1 MSTPSFPVRR
11 LTPIAFGIALASA
24 VPAAA
29 FAQAAAVSAA
39 APASAGSSASAP
51 SADGA
56 VLPSIDVTGTV
67 EPLPGDLAPTYAG
80 GQVARGA
87 DFGVLGRQ
95 KASDVPFSM
104 TTYTSKLIEDQQAR
118 TLADVLDNDPAVR
131 SAAGYGN
138 YAQVFV
144 IRGFKLDG
152 DDISL
157 NGLYGVT
164 PRQLVETDAIER
176 VDVFKGAN
184 AFLNGASPNGSAVG
198 GGVNVQLKHADD
210 KPLTRVTVDGSVSG
224 SIGTHVDVGRRFGS
238 DGQFG
243 IRVNQSISGGDTA
256 VDDERRRNNVTAVSL
271 DWRGDKLRVSGDF
284 LYQRQRIDGGRP
296 TVLVG
301 GNQLPAVPSAT
312 HNYAQP
318 WSFSELEDTV
328 GIVRAEYDF
337 LPAWTAYVA
346 AGARHTNEH
355 GDYYTPTYTS
365 TGTTGSRLSVPYKQD
380 AQSTE
385 AGVRGRFATGPVT
398 HFVTAGASFIRIE
411 SQSAYTMSSAFPTT
425 LDDPAPVAFPATAYA
440 GGDMGDPG
448 TVAKT
453 WLRSIAVSDTLGL
466 FGDRVLFTIGARRQ
480 SISVDNFDY
489 TGTLSAAYSDAV
501 TTPVFGLVVKP
512 WRNVSIFANRSEA
525 LAQGETAPST
535 ARNAGQSLAPY
546 RSKQY
551 EAGIR
556 YDADKI
562 GASLALF
569 QIEKPMAYT
578 DPSSKVFAANGTQ
591 RHRGIETAVYGEPW
605 KGVRLIAGVTY
616 LDATLQHTA
625 GGANDGNRPIGVP
638 SFLLN
643 AGAEYDVPMLRGLT
657 LNARWIHTGPQYLD
671 VANTISIPA
680 WDRFD
685 LGARYATELFG
696 RKTTFRATVRNVAN
710 HAYWASTIG
719 GYLTQGSPRSVWLSM
734 TTDF

>member
-243 IRVNQSISGGDTA
+243 IRVNQSIGGGDTA

-271 DWRGDKLRVSGDF
+271 DWRGDKLRVSGD
-284 LYQRQRIDGGRP
+284 
-296 TVLVG
+296 
-301 GNQLPAVPSAT
+301 
-312 HNYAQP
+312 
-318 WSFSELEDTV
+318 
-328 GIVRAEYDF
+328 
-337 LPAWTAYVA
+337 
-346 AGARHTNEH
+346 
-355 GDYYTPTYTS
+355 
-365 TGTTGSRLSVPYKQD
+365 
-380 AQSTE
+380 
-385 AGVRGRFATGPVT
+385 
-398 HFVTAGASFIRIE
+398 
-411 SQSAYTMSSAFPTT
+411 
-425 LDDPAPVAFPATAYA
+425 
-440 GGDMGDPG
+440 
-448 TVAKT
+448 
-453 WLRSIAVSDTLGL
+453 
-466 FGDRVLFTIGARRQ
+466 
-480 SISVDNFDY
+480 
-489 TGTLSAAYSDAV
+489 
-501 TTPVFGLVVKP
+501 
-512 WRNVSIFANRSEA
+512 
-525 LAQGETAPST
+525 
-535 ARNAGQSLAPY
+535 
-546 RSKQY
+546 
-551 EAGIR
+551 
-556 YDADKI
+556 
-562 GASLALF
+562 
-569 QIEKPMAYT
+569 
-578 DPSSKVFAANGTQ
+578 
-591 RHRGIETAVYGEPW
+591 
-605 KGVRLIAGVTY
+605 
-616 LDATLQHTA
+616 
-625 GGANDGNRPIGVP
+625 
-638 SFLLN
+638 
-643 AGAEYDVPMLRGLT
+643 
-657 LNARWIHTGPQYLD
+657 
-671 VANTISIPA
+671 
-680 WDRFD
+680 
-685 LGARYATELFG
+685 
-696 RKTTFRATVRNVAN
+696 
-710 HAYWASTIG
+710 
-719 GYLTQGSPRSVWLSM
+719 
-734 TTDF
+734 

>member
-39 APASAGSSASAP
+39 APASAGSSASTP

-365 TGTTGSRLSVPYKQD
+365 AGTTGSRLSVPYKQD

-425 LDDPAPVAFPATAYA
+425 LDDPAPVAFPATVYA

-448 TVAKT
+448 
-453 WLRSIAVSDTLGL
+453 RSRRHGCAASPYRTRSACSAIAYCS
-466 FGDRVLFTIGARRQ
+466 RSAR
-480 SISVDNFDY
+480 
-489 TGTLSAAYSDAV
+489 G
-501 TTPVFGLVVKP
+501 
-512 WRNVSIFANRSEA
+512 ANRSR
-525 LAQGETAPST
+525 ST
-535 ARNAGQSLAPY
+535 TSTTRARCRP
-546 RSKQY
+546 
-551 EAGIR
+551 
-556 YDADKI
+556 
-562 GASLALF
+562 
-569 QIEKPMAYT
+569 
-578 DPSSKVFAANGTQ
+578 
-591 RHRGIETAVYGEPW
+591 
-605 KGVRLIAGVTY
+605 
-616 LDATLQHTA
+616 HTA
-625 GGANDGNRPIGVP
+625 TRSRRPC
-638 SFLLN
+638 S
-643 AGAEYDVPMLRGLT
+643 
-657 LNARWIHTGPQYLD
+657 
-671 VANTISIPA
+671 
-680 WDRFD
+680 
-685 LGARYATELFG
+685 
-696 RKTTFRATVRNVAN
+696 
-710 HAYWASTIG
+710 
-719 GYLTQGSPRSVWLSM
+719 GSS
-734 TTDF
+734 

>member
-11 LTPIAFGIALASA
+11 LTPIAFGIVLASA

-67 EPLPGDLAPTYAG
+67 EPLPGDLTPSYAG

-210 KPLTRVTVDGSVSG
+210 KPLTRITVDGSVSG

-365 TGTTGSRLSVPYKQD
+365 TGTTGSRLSVPYK
-380 AQSTE
+380 
-385 AGVRGRFATGPVT
+385 
-398 HFVTAGASFIRIE
+398 
-411 SQSAYTMSSAFPTT
+411 
-425 LDDPAPVAFPATAYA
+425 
-440 GGDMGDPG
+440 
-448 TVAKT
+448 
-453 WLRSIAVSDTLGL
+453 
-466 FGDRVLFTIGARRQ
+466 
-480 SISVDNFDY
+480 
-489 TGTLSAAYSDAV
+489 
-501 TTPVFGLVVKP
+501 
-512 WRNVSIFANRSEA
+512 
-525 LAQGETAPST
+525 
-535 ARNAGQSLAPY
+535 
-546 RSKQY
+546 
-551 EAGIR
+551 
-556 YDADKI
+556 
-562 GASLALF
+562 
-569 QIEKPMAYT
+569 
-578 DPSSKVFAANGTQ
+578 
-591 RHRGIETAVYGEPW
+591 
-605 KGVRLIAGVTY
+605 
-616 LDATLQHTA
+616 
-625 GGANDGNRPIGVP
+625 
-638 SFLLN
+638 
-643 AGAEYDVPMLRGLT
+643 
-657 LNARWIHTGPQYLD
+657 
-671 VANTISIPA
+671 
-680 WDRFD
+680 
-685 LGARYATELFG
+685 
-696 RKTTFRATVRNVAN
+696 
-710 HAYWASTIG
+710 
-719 GYLTQGSPRSVWLSM
+719 
-734 TTDF
+734 

>member
-1 MSTPSFPVRR
+1 MSTPSFPARR
-11 LTPIAFGIALASA
+11 LTPIAFGIALAC
-24 VPAAA
+24 VMPAAA
-29 FAQAAAVSAA
+29 LAQTAASPDT
-39 APASAGSSASAP
+39 APAPA
-51 SADGA
+51 ADTA
-56 VLPSIDVTGTV
+56 VLPSINVTGSAD
-67 EPLPGDLAPTYAG
+67 PLPGDLAPTYAG

-131 SAAGYGN
+131 SASGYGN
-138 YAQVFV
+138 YSQVFV
-144 IRGFKLDG
+144 IRGFELDG
-152 DDISL
+152 DDVSL
-157 NGLYGVT
+157 NGLYGIT

-184 AFLNGASPNGSAVG
+184 AFLNGAAPNGSAIG
-198 GGVNVQLKHADD
+198 GGVNLQLKRADD

-224 SIGTHVDVGRRFGS
+224 SLGTHVDVGRRFGS
-238 DGQFG
+238 EGQFG
-243 IRVNQSISGGDTA
+243 VRVNQSIGGGDTA
-256 VDDERRRNNVTAVSL
+256 VDGERRRNNVTAVSL

-284 LYQRQRIDGGRP
+284 LYQRQRIDGGRSV
-296 TVLVG
+296 VLVN
-301 GNQLPAVPSAT
+301 GNQLPGVPSAT

-318 WSFSELEDTV
+318 WSYSELEDTV

-346 AGARHTNEH
+346 AGVRHTNEH
-355 GDYYTPTYTS
+355 GDYDTPTYS
-365 TGTTGSRLSVPYKQD
+365 SSGTTGSRLSVPHKED

-385 AGVRGRFATGPVT
+385 AGVRGRFTTGPVS
-398 HFVTAGASFIRIE
+398 HFVTLGASFIRID
-411 SQSAYTMSSAFPTT
+411 SQSAYTMSSTFPTT
-425 LDDPAPVAFPATAYA
+425 LYDPSPVAFPSTAYA

-448 TVAKT
+448 TVMKT
-453 WLRSIAVSDTLGL
+453 WLRSVAVSDTLGL
-466 FGDRVLFTIGARRQ
+466 LDDRVLFTIGARRQ

-489 TGTLSAAYSDAV
+489 TGAVSSTYSDAI
-501 TTPVFGLVVKP
+501 TTPVFGLVLKP
-512 WRNVSIFANRSEA
+512 WQNVSIFANRSEA
-525 LAQGETAPST
+525 LAQGEIAPST
-535 ARNAGQSLAPY
+535 ARNAGQSLSPY
-546 RSKQY
+546 RSKQV

-556 YDADKI
+556 YDTNKY

-578 DPSSKVFAANGTQ
+578 DPSSNVFGADGTQ

-605 KGVRLIAGVTY
+605 KGVRLIAGATY
-616 LDATLQHTA
+616 LNATLQNTA
-625 GGANDGNRPIGVP
+625 GGTHDGNRPIGVP
-638 SFLLN
+638 SFLFN
-643 AGAEYDVPMLRGLT
+643 AGAEYDVPALRGLT
-657 LNARWIHTGPQYLD
+657 LTARWIHTGPQYLD
-671 VANTISIPA
+671 VANTMSIPA

-696 RKTTFRATVRNVAN
+696 KKTTLRATVRNVAN
-710 HAYWASTIG
+710 HSYWSSTIG
-719 GYLTQGSPRSVWLSM
+719 GYLTQGDPRSVWLSM

>member
-1 MSTPSFPVRR
+1 MSILSLPVRR
-11 LTPIAFGIALASA
+11 LTPIAFGIALACTF
-24 VPAAA
+24 PAAA
-29 FAQAAAVSAA
+29 RAQQATSAAVNANT
-39 APASAGSSASAP
+39 APDA
-51 SADGA
+51 A
-56 VLPSIDVTGTV
+56 VLPSINVTGAAV
-67 EPLPGDLAPTYAG
+67 PLPGDLAPTYAG

-131 SAAGYGN
+131 SASGYGN
-138 YAQVFV
+138 FSQVFV
-144 IRGFKLDG
+144 IRGFELAG
-152 DDISL
+152 DDVSL

-164 PRQLVETDAIER
+164 PRQLVQTDAVER

-198 GGVNVQLKHADD
+198 GGVNLQLKRADD
-210 KPLTRVTVDGSVSG
+210 KPLTRVTVDGATSG
-224 SIGTHVDVGRRFGS
+224 SLGTHVDIGRRFGS
-238 DGQFG
+238 EGQFG
-243 IRVNQSISGGDTA
+243 VRVNQSISGGDTA
-256 VDDERRRNNVTAVSL
+256 VDDERRRSNVTAVSL
-271 DWRGDKLRVSGDF
+271 DWRGDKLRLSGDF
-284 LYQRQRIDGGRP
+284 LYQRQRIDNGRP
-296 TVLVG
+296 VVLVSG
-301 GNQLPAVPSAT
+301 DQLPAVPSAT

-337 LPAWTAYVA
+337 LPAWTAYVS

-355 GDYYTPTYTS
+355 GDYYTPTYS
-365 TGTTGSRLSVPYKQD
+365 SSGTTGSRLSVPHKED
-380 AQSTE
+380 AQSAE
-385 AGVRGRFATGPVT
+385 AGVRGRFTTGPVS
-398 HFVTAGASFIRIE
+398 HFVTAGASFIRID
-411 SQSAYTMSSAFPTT
+411 SQSAYTMSNAFPTT
-425 LDDPAPVAFPATAYA
+425 LYDPAPIASPPTAYT
-440 GGDMGDPG
+440 GGDMNDPG
-448 TVAKT
+448 TVTKT
-453 WLRSIAVSDTLGL
+453 WLRSLAVSDTLGFL
-466 FGDRVLFTIGARRQ
+466 DDRVLFTIGARRQ
-480 SISVDNFDY
+480 SISVDNFNY
-489 TGTLSAAYSDAV
+489 TGAVTGVYSDAI

-525 LAQGETAPST
+525 LAQGEIAPNT
-535 ARNAGQSLAPY
+535 ARNAGQALSPY

-556 YDADKI
+556 YDTDKY

-578 DPSSKVFAANGTQ
+578 DPATNLFGADGTQ

-605 KGVRLIAGVTY
+605 KGVRLIAGATY
-616 LDATLQHTA
+616 LNATLQNTA
-625 GGANDGNRPIGVP
+625 SGANDGHRPIGMP

-657 LNARWIHTGPQYLD
+657 LTARWLHTGPQYLD
-671 VANTISIPA
+671 VANTMSIQA

-685 LGARYATELFG
+685 LGARYATNVFG
-696 RKTTFRATVRNVAN
+696 KKTTLRATVRNVAN
-710 HAYWASTIG
+710 KSYWSSTIG
-719 GYLTQGSPRSVWLSM
+719 GYLTQGDPRSVWLSM

>member
-1 MSTPSFPVRR
+1 MSTLSIPVRR
-11 LTPIAFGIALASA
+11 LTPIAFGIALACTL
-24 VPAAA
+24 PAAA
-29 FAQAAAVSAA
+29 RAQQPAPGASVSAS
-39 APASAGSSASAP
+39 P
-51 SADGA
+51 DGA
-56 VLPSIDVTGTV
+56 VLPSINVTGAA

-131 SAAGYGN
+131 SASGYGN
-138 YAQVFV
+138 FSQVFV
-144 IRGFKLDG
+144 IRGFQLAG
-152 DDISL
+152 DDVSL
-157 NGLYGVT
+157 NGLNGVT
-164 PRQLVETDAIER
+164 PRQLVETDAVER

-198 GGVNVQLKHADD
+198 GGVNLQLKRADD
-210 KPLTRVTVDGSVSG
+210 KPLTRVTVDGEVSG
-224 SIGTHVDVGRRFGS
+224 SFGTHVDIGRRFGS
-238 DGQFG
+238 EGQFG
-243 IRVNQSISGGDTA
+243 VRVNQSIRGGDTA
-256 VDDERRRNNVTAVSL
+256 VDDERRRSNVTAVSL
-271 DWRGDKLRVSGDF
+271 DWRGDKLRLYGDF
-284 LYQRQRIDGGRP
+284 LYQRQRIDNGRP
-296 TVLVG
+296 IVLIS

-337 LPAWTAYVA
+337 LPAWTAYVS

-355 GDYYTPTYTS
+355 GDYYTPTYS
-365 TGTTGSRLSVPYKQD
+365 SSGTTGSRLSVPHKED

-385 AGVRGRFATGPVT
+385 AGVRGRFTTGPVS
-398 HFVTAGASFIRIE
+398 HFVTAGASFIRID
-411 SQSAYTMSSAFPTT
+411 SQSAYTMSNAFPTT
-425 LDDPAPVAFPATAYA
+425 LYDPAPVAFPPTAFA
-440 GGDMGDPG
+440 GGNMDDPG
-448 TVAKT
+448 TVTRT
-453 WLRSIAVSDTLGL
+453 WLRSFAVSDTLGFL
-466 FGDRVLFTIGARRQ
+466 DDRVLFTIGARRQ
-480 SISVDNFDY
+480 SISVDDFSY
-489 TGTLSAAYSDAV
+489 TGAATATYSDAI

-535 ARNAGQSLAPY
+535 ARNAGQALSPF

-556 YDADKI
+556 YDTDKY

-578 DPSSKVFAANGTQ
+578 DPASNLFGANGTQ

-605 KGVRLIAGVTY
+605 KGVRLIAGATY
-616 LDATLQHTA
+616 LNATLQNTA

-638 SFLLN
+638 SFLFN
-643 AGAEYDVPMLRGLT
+643 AGAEYDVPMLHGLT
-657 LNARWIHTGPQYLD
+657 LTARWIHTGPQYLD
-671 VANTISIPA
+671 VANTMSIHA
-680 WDRFD
+680 WDRVD

-696 RKTTFRATVRNVAN
+696 RKTTFRANVRNVAN
-710 HAYWASTIG
+710 KSYWSSTIG
-719 GYLTQGSPRSVWLSM
+719 GYLTQGDPRSVWLSM